1 MLECRFKCR
10 GLGMRIGIWCDYGFT
25 LGPSEGIGVFVDN
38 LARGLVRADANCEV
52 ILKAHQGQRAVLD
65 STVAGGLGRI
75 SVTTGPY
82 MSRFRRRVIRNCKK
96 IRRRLNQPGPNRP
109 ILHRLDRWA
118 ERTIQKFTA
127 PVAALLDIEIAQ
139 CDVWLVP
146 YVGCDQDFCTPTVVA
161 IHDLVSYHFPEMM
174 SPAKLDALK
183 RLVDRVSS
191 RATLAVCMSEFIC
204 QHDLLETLRLPHSRV
219 RVLQSAVPDD
229 LSAASESN
237 SQELIAAQQ
246 AAQEALPF
254 PLDTPYIFYPAAFR
268 TYKNH
273 RCLVEALALYKQR
286 TGSSMK
292 LVFTGIHRCPKPLD
306 VRIHELKLAAD
317 VVVLKKVPRAVLK
330 QLYQHAFATI
340 VPSLYEQ
347 GSFPIMEALSAGCPV
362 ASSDIPSLREQ
373 FAGMGESMFYFD
385 PHQPDELVPIL
396 QHMADHRAEVIDA
409 QAKGFQ
415 AMQERTWPDAARG
428 WLAAFR
434 EAIALRT
441 SIADC
446 ERSAKA
452 A

>member
-1 MLECRFKCR
+1 
-10 GLGMRIGIWCDYGFT
+10 MRIGIWCDYGFT

-38 LARGLVRADANCEV
+38 LARGLVQADPSCQ
-52 ILKAHQGQRAVLD
+52 ILLKAHQGQSSILD

-109 ILHRLDRWA
+109 VLHWFDRWA
-118 ERTIQKFTA
+118 ERTIAKFTA
-127 PVAALLDIEIAQ
+127 PIAADLDLEIAQ

-146 YVGCDQDFCTPTVVA
+146 YVGCDQDFCKPTVVA

-174 SPAKLDALK
+174 APAKLDALK

-191 RATLAVCMSEFIC
+191 RATLAVCMSKFIC
-204 QHDLLETLRLPHSRV
+204 QHDLLDTLHLPPQRV

-229 LSAASESN
+229 LAATDPLNREALSR
-237 SQELIAAQQ
+237 ARQ
-246 AAQEALPF
+246 AAETALPF
-254 PLDTPYIFYPAAFR
+254 PMETPYIFYPAAFR

-273 RCLVEALALYKQR
+273 RYLVEALALYKQK
-286 TGSSMK
+286 TSKSMK

-306 VRIHELKLAAD
+306 ARINELKLSSD
-317 VVVLKKVPRAVLK
+317 VVVLKKVPRDVLK
-330 QLYQHAFATI
+330 QLYQAAFATI

-347 GSFPIMEALSAGCPV
+347 GSFPIMEALNAGCPV

-373 FAGMGESMFYFD
+373 FAEMGESMFYFD
-385 PHQPDELVPIL
+385 PHRPEQLVPIL
-396 QHMADHRAEVIDA
+396 EKMSTERAAIVADQAAGFTTMRQRSWQH
-409 QAKGFQ
+409 
-415 AMQERTWPDAARG
+415 AARG
-428 WLAAFR
+428 WLTAFR
-434 EAIALRT
+434 EAIALQS
-441 SIADC
+441 SIA
-446 ERSAKA
+446 ELQQLKKHA